1 MAKNKIEI
9 DVAVDDKGKTKKLG
23 LETKKTSKEM
33 GNLGKNA
40 RNADRNLKGAAAMSS
55 NATKNFSKLQQGT
68 GGLVAAY
75 ATLAARLFA
84 VSAAF
89 QFLKGAGELRSLQ
102 EGQLAYAASTGTA
115 MRTLTNEIINATEAQ
130 VTFRDAAQAAAI
142 GTASG
147 LNPEQL
153 TRLGKA
159 AKDASL
165 ILGRDVTDSFNRL
178 VRGVTKAEPE
188 LLDELGIILRL
199 DTATENYART
209 IGKTKDELTQ
219 FERSQAVANEVLT
232 QSEEKYSRILE
243 ITGASVNKFAQLGKA
258 FDDIVNKIREVAAAV
273 ALPLAQVM
281 IETPLAAIA
290 AVGLLIKPVF
300 GAILPGLNNI
310 VGKTQEL
317 ADTATES
324 FKTAADEAEEFAKKI
339 AGAKPVDAT
348 AAQQGV
354 SGLLSGQVGRKG
366 SILEQAKAG
375 KQLSNRQ
382 IKQLQE
388 TIEKKG
394 VLNKRELTKFKKHL
408 DDMKVANS
416 AANKRMAHDYEL
428 ALKQREKGLK
438 KFEMKAKGTF
448 ARISQFGAKSARFIS
463 IAFSA
468 IGYLGIIAML
478 VMTVKQFRK
487 TKEEVEEQAPA
498 FDYLGEKVDSV
509 NEELKNFN
517 KIQNILNED
526 GDRTIQTLEAMGR
539 AMSNYSASEFEKLSK
554 SFDAE
559 RKRASL
565 QLGAAGDI
573 VYAGSTAAMTDKER
587 ERFEELQ
594 KELENQIRIGDRGIM
609 GGGTAYIEQ
618 ARRRLQ
624 NFQSQAMREMGI
636 TGDMLVEARE
646 VSNMSVADLMDP
658 EKSKKLLDTL
668 KREKEFIENSSDAKI
683 RGSKAAQA
691 YVKAINDI
699 ESGTAENTD
708 ELNKTRESYKNIAV
722 EIGSLTRIQEENAKV
737 AKDLRQSLFPET
749 KYEKYI
755 NTLKQEQD
763 IQRKLAEDS
772 EAARPGAELEITRLQ
787 EEINLMTELNTQ
799 LRRQKDERMN
809 LRIEKERELAGNIFG
824 FQDKRSN
831 RQFRVRELELE
842 ARLLREQLVL
852 QTQISLEEDGINE
865 AELAAINRIGQQIAL
880 NEIKLQQAKDELD
893 IMHEINTTFARSF
906 ESGLTAAFDQIIT
919 GTKSVKDAF
928 LSMTQGIL
936 RALSRIISEMLAVY
950 VIQTL
955 LGFGKTPTPI
965 NYTNFSGPGKSFEDF
980 FPSMAAPKLRRG
992 GIMKGY
998 STGGVARGPDAGYPA
1013 ILHGSEAVVPLP
1025 DGRNIPV
1032 DLKGAGTQN
1041 NIVVNVSSDG
1051 RTTTEG
1057 SSGPDAENMGRAIA
1071 KAVQV
1076 ELQNQKRSGGILSP
1090 YGVA

>member
-300 GAILPGLNNI
+300 GAILPGLNNV

-324 FKTAADEAEEFAKKI
+324 FKTAANEAEEFAKKI

-408 DDMKVANS
+408 KDMRLANS
-416 AANKRMAHDYEL
+416 AENKRMAHDYEL

-526 GDRTIQTLEAMGR
+526 GTRTIQTLEAMGK
-539 AMSNYSASEFEKLSK
+539 AMANYSASEFEQLSK
-554 SFDAE
+554 TFDLE
-559 RKRASL
+559 KKRARIE
-565 QLGAAGDI
+565 LGAAGD
-573 VYAGSTAAMTDKER
+573 VVFAASTAAMTDKER
-587 ERFEELQ
+587 KRFEELQ
-594 KELENQIRIGDRGIM
+594 KDLENQIRIGDRGRM
-609 GGGTAYIEQ
+609 GGGTAYIDQ
-618 ARRRLQ
+618 ARQRLQ

-636 TGDMLVEARE
+636 TGDMLVEANKIA
-646 VSNMSVADLMDP
+646 NMSVAELMDP
-658 EKSKKLLDTL
+658 EKSKKLLETL
-668 KREKEFIENSSDAKI
+668 KREKESIEGSTDEKI

-691 YVKAINDI
+691 YVKAIKDI
-699 ESGTAENTD
+699 ETGTAENTD
-708 ELNKTRESYKNIAV
+708 ELNKTRESYKNLAL
-722 EIGSLTRIQEENAKV
+722 ELGSLTRLQEENDKTAQ
-737 AKDLRQSLFPET
+737 DLRQSLFPES

-755 NTLKQEQD
+755 KTLKEEIRLQK
-763 IQRKLAEDS
+763 IHAADS
-772 EAARPGAELEITRLQ
+772 EKARPGAELEIKRL
-787 EEINLMTELNTQ
+787 EDEVGLMERLNSL
-799 LRRQKDERMN
+799 LREQN
-809 LRIEKERELAGNIFG
+809 TEREKLKLQKEAALAGNIFG
-824 FQDKRSN
+824 FQDKRTN
-831 RQFRVRELELE
+831 REFRVRQLALE
-842 ARLLREQLVL
+842 ADLLEKRLAHEMEIA
-852 QTQISLEEDGINE
+852 TEKDGINE
-865 AELAAINRIGQQIAL
+865 AELALITKTHQQIAL
-880 NEIKLQQAKDELD
+880 NEIKLRQARDELTVMHD
-893 IMHEINTTFARSF
+893 INDTFVRSF

-928 LSMTQGIL
+928 LTMTQGIL
-936 RALSRIISEMLAVY
+936 RALSKVISEMLAVY
-950 VIQTL
+950 VIQEL
-955 LGFGKTPTPI
+955 LGFGKTTP
-965 NYTNFSGPGKSFEDF
+965 
-980 FPSMAAPKLRRG
+980 AAPIIPKINIPIADTAGPEFRRG

-1032 DLKGAGTQN
+1032 DLKGSSGTQN

-1071 KAVQV
+1071 KAVQT